1 MRKGR
6 EEKRSL
12 TYWIYRKMQKK
23 NIFLHKNLHVSFF
36 CCTFATTKVNEK
48 QRIKLMEAAVQQ
60 NYQTSQ
66 YHSLDEFADKL
77 AKKLGQHYGM
87 NDIRELLQ

>member
-1 MRKGR
+1 M
-6 EEKRSL
+6 L
-12 TYWIYRKMQKK
+12 
-23 NIFLHKNLHVSFF
+23 
-36 CCTFATTKVNEK
+36 ATPTIERGTMPMFGSQMATA
-48 QRIKLMEAAVQQ
+48 QR
-60 NYQTSQ
+60 TSK